1 MASPTR
7 REEVLSDPSIR
18 IRTASPEDSQL
29 LARLG
34 ARTFSDTFGP
44 DNTAEDMAAYLVQAF
59 GPEKQAAELADP
71 ATTVLIAEVGPEAVG
86 YARLREGPAPACIPA
101 GRPIEIVRFYA
112 VASWIGRGVGA
123 ALMASCLEHARQHG
137 CGTVWLDVWE
147 RNSRAI
153 AFYRRWGFTEVG
165 TQAFVLGTDVQ
176 RDLLMA
182 RPVQTDAAAQRIES

>member
-1 MASPTR
+1 M
-7 REEVLSDPSIR
+7 SDPSIR
-18 IRTASPEDSQL
+18 IRIATPGDNQL

-34 ARTFSDTFGP
+34 AQTFLDSFGP
-44 DNTAEDMAAYLVQAF
+44 DNTAEDMAAYLAQAF
-59 GPEKQAAELADP
+59 GPEKQAAELAEP
-71 ATTVLIAEVGPEAVG
+71 GTAFLIAEVEQGAVG

-112 VASWIGRGVGA
+112 GASWIGRGVGA
-123 ALMASCLEHARQHG
+123 ALMASCLEHARQRG

-165 TQAFVLGTDVQ
+165 TQAFVLGADVQ

>member
-1 MASPTR
+1 MASATR
-7 REEVLSDPSIR
+7 REETLSDPSIL
-18 IRTASPEDSQL
+18 IRTARPEDNEL

-34 ARTFSDTFGP
+34 AQTFSGTFGP
-44 DNTAEDMAAYLVQAF
+44 DNTAEDMAAYLAQAF

-71 ATTVLIAEVGPEAVG
+71 ATAFLIAEIEEEAVG
-86 YARLREGPAPACIPA
+86 YARLREGSAPDCIPA

-123 ALMASCLEHARQHG
+123 ALMASCLEHARQRG
-137 CGTVWLDVWE
+137 CGTLWLDVWE

-165 TQAFVLGTDVQ
+165 TQAFVLGADVQ
-176 RDLLMA
+176 HDLLMA
-182 RPVQTDAAAQRIES
+182 RPVETDAAARRVES